1 MMAGCLERMMRL
13 RLVFH
18 GAAGEVTGSCF
29 LLEGQRGKLLVD
41 CGLFQGD
48 KRTKERNYGPFPFDP
63 ASIDGVVLTH
73 AHIDHSGLLPKLI
86 KHGFRGHIYA
96 TAPTVQ
102 LCEVMLP
109 DSGYIQEMEVERKN
123 RKLSRAGK
131 PLLEPI
137 YTAEDARQGMSQ
149 FRPVDYKEL
158 VQVAPGF
165 SARFWDAGHIL
176 GSAAIEVRAEED
188 GREISLV
195 FSGDLG
201 GWNRPVVRDPEVP
214 GRVDWL
220 IMESTYGDRIREA
233 DGDQLEQLA
242 PIITDTFRRGG
253 NVVIPAFAV
262 ERTQALLYGLHKL
275 VVEGRI
281 PQPQLFLDS
290 PLAIA
295 ATKIFCAN
303 PEVFDEPTTAFSQQ
317 VGACP
322 FYVPGMI
329 MAQSTEESMA
339 INKVKQGAIIIS
351 ASGMC
356 DAGRIKHHLKHNLW
370 RCESSVVFVGY
381 QAQGTLG
388 RQLLD
393 GSPLVRIHGEEI
405 RVRAQIHYIEG
416 FSAHGDQLDLLRW
429 ASSFPQR
436 PRQIFLVHGEEK
448 ALTTLADLFQRE
460 LGVPV
465 AVPSIGAAYELEEVA
480 RVLAMG
486 KPSSPE
492 TISLRAKLWRTYRSL
507 ADRLEELQRAGAS
520 EEQLDGVI
528 KGLEGLKE
536 DVSQLLLGAEN

>member
-1 MMAGCLERMMRL
+1 MMRV
-13 RLVFH
+13 RLIFH
-18 GAAGEVTGSCF
+18 GAAREVTGSCF
-29 LLEGQRGKLLVD
+29 LLEGQKGRLLVD

-63 ASIDGVVLTH
+63 AAIDGVVLTH

-86 KHGFRGHIYA
+86 KHGFRGSIYA
-96 TAPTVQ
+96 TGPTVE

-149 FRPVDYKEL
+149 FHSVDYQQL

-176 GSAAIEVRAEED
+176 GSAAVEIRAKEND
-188 GREISLV
+188 REMSLV

-214 GRVDWL
+214 GDAQWL
-220 IMESTYGDRIREA
+220 IMESTYGDRLRESY
-233 DGDQLEQLA
+233 GNQLEQLA
-242 PIITDTFRRGG
+242 QIIADTFRRGG

-262 ERTQALLYGLHKL
+262 ERTQALLYGLHRL

-281 PQPQLFLDS
+281 PQAQLFLDS

-295 ATKIFCAN
+295 ATRVFCNN
-303 PEVFDEPTTAFSQQ
+303 PEVFDERTTEFSQQ
-317 VGACP
+317 VGTCP
-322 FYVPGMI
+322 FYIPGMV
-329 MAQSTEESMA
+329 MAESTAESIA
-339 INKVKQGAIIIS
+339 INKIKQGAIIIS

-370 RCESSVVFVGY
+370 RPESSVVLVGY

-388 RQLLD
+388 RQLVD
-393 GSPLVRIHGEEI
+393 GNPLVRIHGEEI
-405 RVRAQIHYIEG
+405 KVRAQIHSIEG

-436 PRQIFLVHGEEK
+436 PRKVFLVHGEEE
-448 ALTTLADLFQRE
+448 ALETLADLLRRE
-460 LGVPV
+460 MGVPV
-465 AVPSIGAAYELEEVA
+465 EIPSLSAAYELEEEA
-480 RVLAMG
+480 RLLAMG
-486 KPSSPE
+486 RPSSPE
-492 TISLRAKLWRTYRSL
+492 TISLRSSLWRTYRSL
-507 ADRLEELQRAGAS
+507 ADRIEELQRAGAN
-520 EEQLDGVI
+520 EEQLHGVI
-528 KGLEGLKE
+528 KGLEGLE
-536 DVSQLLLGAEN
+536 EEVSQLVSRAAEN

>member
-1 MMAGCLERMMRL
+1 
-13 RLVFH
+13 
-18 GAAGEVTGSCF
+18 
-29 LLEGQRGKLLVD
+29 
-41 CGLFQGD
+41 
-48 KRTKERNYGPFPFDP
+48 
-63 ASIDGVVLTH
+63 VVLTH

-86 KHGFRGHIYA
+86 KHGFRGPVYA
-96 TAPTVQ
+96 TGPTVQ
-102 LCEVMLP
+102 LCAVMLP

-137 YTAEDARQGMSQ
+137 YTAEEARQAMSQ
-149 FRPVDYKEL
+149 FRPVDYQQM

-165 SARFWDAGHIL
+165 SACFWDAGHIL
-176 GSAAIEVRAEED
+176 GSAAIEIRAEED

-242 PIITDTFRRGG
+242 SIITDTFRRGG

-295 ATKIFCAN
+295 ATKIFCNN
-303 PEVFDEPTTAFSQQ
+303 PEVFDEPTTEFSQQ
-317 VGACP
+317 VGTCP
-322 FYVPGMI
+322 FYVPGMV
-329 MAQSTEESMA
+329 MSESTEQSMA
-339 INKVKQGAIIIS
+339 INKVKGGAIIIS

-370 RCESSVVFVGY
+370 RPESSVVMVGY

-405 RVRAQIHYIEG
+405 KVRAQIHYIDG

-436 PRQIFLVHGEEK
+436 PRQVFLVHGEEN
-448 ALTTLADLFQRE
+448 ALATLADLLHRE

-465 AVPSIGAAYELEEVA
+465 AIPSMAAAYELDEEA
-480 RVLAMG
+480 QLLAMG
-486 KPSSPE
+486 MRSSLE
-492 TISLRAKLWRTYRSL
+492 SISLRAQLWRTYRSL

-528 KGLEGLKE
+528 KGLQRLE
-536 DVSQLLLGAEN
+536 DKVGQLLSGAEN